1 MLYENETRDIILER
15 LLGAVTS
22 NVDKRL
28 GSIIFDSL
36 APDSIEFELFYQ
48 RLEHYINQAFAD
60 TAEREYLI
68 RRAGERGIAPYPA
81 TYAIVTGVFTPSS
94 LNIPIGARFYCGE
107 YVYAVTEKLADG
119 RYYLQSETIGAE
131 VNGNIGRLI
140 PVETINGLK
149 TAELVEVSILG
160 ENEEDTEVFRQRY
173 YESLSADQYGG
184 NVAEYKAKIRSM
196 QGVGGVKVYP
206 AWNGGGTVRCVI
218 VNSALGV
225 PTETLVQEVQEAI
238 DPIVINGEDTQG
250 QGLGIAPIGHFVT
263 IMGAN
268 AYPINIRTQISF
280 KSGYSFATM
289 QDEITSTLR
298 VYYRELNTE
307 WQNNDSVIVRIAE
320 INARLLNVNGVLDI
334 RDTMLN
340 GKYENV
346 NVDADSIPI
355 LGTFELM

>member
-1 MLYENETRDIILER
+1 MLYANETRDVILQR
-15 LLGAVTS
+15 LLDTVSS

-60 TAEREYLI
+60 TAEREFLI
-68 RRAGERGIAPYPA
+68 RRAGERGIKPFEA
-81 TYAIVTGVFTPSS
+81 TSAIVTGVFTPTE
-94 LNIPIGARFYCGE
+94 LEIPIGSRFNCGE
-107 YVYAVTEKLADG
+107 YIYVVTEKIENG
-119 RYYLQSETIGAE
+119 RYYLKSETIGSE
-131 VNGNIGRLI
+131 VNGNTGRLI
-140 PVETINGLK
+140 PVQTINGLK

-160 ENEEDTEVFRQRY
+160 EDEEDTEVFRQRY
-173 YESLSADQYGG
+173 YQSLTADQYGG
-184 NVAEYKAKIRSM
+184 NVADYKAKIRSM

-218 VNSALGV
+218 ISSAMGV
-225 PTETLVQEVQEAI
+225 PTEALVQEVQEAI
-238 DPIVINGEDTQG
+238 DPITIEGEDTQG

-268 AYPINIRTQISF
+268 GTPINIRTQLSF
-280 KSGYSFATM
+280 KSGYSFSTL
-289 QDEITSTLR
+289 QDEINSTLR

-307 WQNNDSVIVRIAE
+307 WQNKDSVIVRIAE
-320 INARLLNVNGVLDI
+320 INARLLNINGVLDI
-334 RDTMLN
+334 TETMLN

-346 NVDADSIPI
+346 SLDADSIPV